1 MSQPAPVRLLTP
13 AFVALTLSDLAYFT
27 AVGVLLATTPLFV
40 TGPLGG
46 AELGVGLAMGSFS
59 VTTLL
64 LRPWAGRWVD
74 RHGRR
79 LLLVGGA
86 AAFAMVTVG
95 HLVVES
101 LPALVAL
108 RLLLGAAEAM
118 YFVAGFAA
126 LADLAPPQRAGEAL
140 SLNSLALY
148 VGIAVGPLLG
158 QALLRWRGFDAA
170 WIGAVALAVLATAL
184 ATRVPETLGPVDD
197 DAAPT
202 PLLHR
207 AAVVPGV
214 ALFCGVAAMSGFLAF
229 AVLHAQAVGI
239 ERWSGVLL
247 VFGGTVV
254 VCRVALARLPDRAG
268 PARLAAAALAI
279 CAMGLMVVGTFGTPV
294 GLVVG
299 TVVLALGVA
308 FVTPAVFATVFNT
321 VPAAERGSAA
331 ATTSV
336 FIDLGLSGGPIL
348 LGVLAATTSLPTSFL
363 LAAVLPAAGSLLLV
377 GQAGRRAQVA
387 RPRDLR
393 PG

>member
-86 AAFAMVTVG
+86 AAFAVVTVG
-95 HLVVES
+95 HLVVDS

-184 ATRVPETLGPVDD
+184 ATRVPETRGPVDGD
-197 DAAPT
+197 APT

-214 ALFCGVAAMSGFLAF
+214 ALFCGVAATSGFLAF

-268 PARLAAAALAI
+268 PARLAAAALAV
-279 CAMGLMVVGTFGTPV
+279 CAMGLMVVGAFETPV

-348 LGVLAATTSLPTSFL
+348 LGVMAATTSLPTSFL

-377 GQAGRRAQVA
+377 GKAGRRAQVG
-387 RPRDLR
+387 RPSDLR

>member
-86 AAFAMVTVG
+86 AAFAVVTVG
-95 HLVVES
+95 HLVVDT

-184 ATRVPETLGPVDD
+184 ATRVPETRGPVDD
-197 DAAPT
+197 DAPT

-207 AAVVPGV
+207 AAVVPGA

-268 PARLAAAALAI
+268 PARLAAAALAV
-279 CAMGLMVVGTFGTPV
+279 CAMGLMVVGAFGTPV

-348 LGVLAATTSLPTSFL
+348 LGIMAATTSLPTSFL